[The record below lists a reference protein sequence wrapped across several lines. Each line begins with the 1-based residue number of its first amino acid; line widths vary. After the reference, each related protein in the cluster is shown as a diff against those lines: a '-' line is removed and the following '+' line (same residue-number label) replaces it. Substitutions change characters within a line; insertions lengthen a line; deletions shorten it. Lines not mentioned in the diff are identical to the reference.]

1 MVVLDQVVILLY
13 GCVRPGCYITLWFVR
28 PGCYIT
34 LWLCQAVILLYGL
47 LGQAVI
53 LLYGVLGQA
62 VILLYGCVRPGC
74 YITLWFVRPGCYIT
88 LWFVRPG
95 CYITLGFILIT
106 FFFLYEQD
114 SRYSLRLFTS
124 LLVENLDKCSCSRN
138 WYSCTGEANG
148 RISGSLLSF
157 VELML
162 LESIV

>member
-1 MVVLDQVVILLY
+1 MVVLDQAVILLY
-13 GCVRPGCYITLWFVR
+13 GCVRPGCYITLWF
-28 PGCYIT
+28 
-34 LWLCQAVILLYGL
+34 
-47 LGQAVI
+47 
-53 LLYGVLGQA
+53 
-62 VILLYGCVRPGC
+62 VRPGC

-124 LLVENLDKCSCSRN
+124 LLVDKCSCSRN

-162 LESIV
+162 LESIVVEVFHRHGKSC